1 MKNTFARA
9 RGLQMLKDIKDPEGE
24 KKKQEKKKKKANWRR
39 KDEDEDS
46 YDEIEH
52 GSE

>member
-24 KKKQEKKKKKANWRR
+24 KKKRDVKELVRV
-39 KDEDEDS
+39 S
-46 YDEIEH
+46 EH
-52 GSE
+52 Y